1 MTAVFSDFFRTQLFA
16 NLGLMSGKQ
25 IEIVYFSRYAAFT
38 EGNDPRYT
46 VVKTVTEL
54 QQTLGWGAEVGR
66 SVAHTVSTADN
77 GNNRYVIDTNPHT
90 FVTGWSDT
98 RVMAAA
104 VVLKGTYGGVTDPII
119 FITDSPFT
127 GGTVMRQAD
136 SLVALPAVNIGNLAW
151 LFGWQTPAVGATQVL
166 PTEGTLSVLKAP
178 PDYEYSH
185 QQHAWLFP
193 QRVNFLANPSFE
205 GGVNHW
211 RANGTLTQVSGGAPG
226 GGVWEAQATAPVPG
240 YLTATVGTA
249 TTPDPGPL
257 PDAFTLVYK
266 VRGPTG
272 GTSQNCIASQWP
284 NSPNNSFM
292 FHRMGGNTNHGF
304 WYSTT
309 GTDSIQRSAA
319 GATITPT
326 SDQYLATSI
335 KLSQFIN
342 IPWSSSDGVT
352 WTALSAGVTNPP
364 VPSVFDSTSVIRI
377 GARSNNVEQFQGRI
391 YWAELRTG
399 LDPAAGTVIWR
410 FDANEY
416 PGTGTSYVDP
426 RGRTWTL
433 TSAAAIT
440 PKTGTGTGTGCIVE
454 SNTFP
459 SQGEAISSN
468 VWTIQAMIKGT
479 GRVRV
484 GLLSWE
490 ADYASTYSDWG
501 PDTDVWDLPANGWL
515 HVYALRRVG
524 EGSTAMVRIE
534 CDSGAMNLDN
544 LVCEPEWLPGWPY
557 FDGDTTYGALDDY
570 SWYGGEN
577 RKGSTYSLWYN
588 HRRSVVG
595 RLFAWNISDDDF
607 TVTDE
612 EVESQGYVYK
622 WVPAGVRVI
631 PHMDVLYVGDPQSPV
646 SAVTGTVL
654 PRSTG
659 PNDQLGVSD
668 AWAGVAS

>member
-1 MTAVFSDFFRTQLFA
+1 MTAVFTDHFRTQLFA

-38 EGNDPRYT
+38 SGNDPRYT
-46 VVKTVTEL
+46 VVKTVAEL
-54 QQTLGWGAEVGR
+54 QQTLGWGAAVGK

-77 GNNRYVIDTNPHT
+77 GNSRYVIDSNPHA
-90 FVTGWSDT
+90 FVAGWSDT
-98 RVMAAA
+98 RVVAAA
-104 VVLKGTYGGVTDPII
+104 VVLKGSYGGVTDPII
-119 FITDSPFT
+119 FITDGPFT
-127 GGTVMRQAD
+127 GGAVMRQAD
-136 SLVALPAVNIGNLAW
+136 SLVALPAANISNFAW
-151 LFGWQTPAVGATQVL
+151 VFGWQTPAVGATQVL

-211 RANGTLTQVSGGAPG
+211 RSNGTLTQVSGGAPG
-226 GGVWEAQATAPVPG
+226 GGVWEAR
-240 YLTATVGTA
+240 L
-249 TTPDPGPL
+249 
-257 PDAFTLVYK
+257 
-266 VRGPTG
+266 
-272 GTSQNCIASQWP
+272 
-284 NSPNNSFM
+284 
-292 FHRMGGNTNHGF
+292 
-304 WYSTT
+304 T
-309 GTDSIQRSAA
+309 GT
-319 GATITPT
+319 P
-326 SDQYLATSI
+326 
-335 KLSQFIN
+335 KL
-342 IPWSSSDGVT
+342 V
-352 WTALSAGVTNPP
+352 L
-364 VPSVFDSTSVIRI
+364 
-377 GARSNNVEQFQGRI
+377 
-391 YWAELRTG
+391 
-399 LDPAAGTVIWR
+399 
-410 FDANEY
+410 
-416 PGTGTSYVDP
+416 
-426 RGRTWTL
+426 
-433 TSAAAIT
+433 
-440 PKTGTGTGTGCIVE
+440 E

-515 HVYALRRVG
+515 HLYALRRVG

-534 CDSGAMNLDN
+534 CDSGTMSLDN
-544 LVCEPEWLPGWPY
+544 LVCESEWLPGWPY

-588 HRRSVVG
+588 HRRAVVG

-631 PHMDVLYVGDPQSPV
+631 PHMDVLYVGDPQSPI

-659 PNDQLGVSD
+659 PNDRLGVSD